1 MVRIVFFFLLSL
13 GLFHPVFSQTPDAR
27 QYEVILA
34 RNIGNAKKITG
45 VTAIVSFWVE
55 FADRPFTDQQEAYLE
70 ASLGTTA
77 RYFLDICISNGH
89 YGSQFDLYSNTLPKI
104 TITKKAQVYADDF
117 PYNLVPRSV
126 MDSVHH
132 SFMKSNFFENIV
144 YVFFVNDTGKVFTI
158 PAFDEHTLEYSLVN
172 VDMGL
177 KNWIKYD
184 ELANVLA
191 HEFLHQFGA
200 IDLYYPRGKGHLDRS
215 SNLWFIKD
223 LVSNYRGEERRA
235 MEVAFRSS
243 IMTTEA
249 VFPSGVVVAGFL
261 DPVTRYLIGL
271 TDTLEKRFWRL
282 LDEKG

>member
-13 GLFHPVFSQTPDAR
+13 GLLHPVFSQTPDAR

-34 RNIGNAKKITG
+34 RNIGNAKKIMG
-45 VTAIVSFWVE
+45 VTAIVPFWIE
-55 FADRPFTDQQEAYLE
+55 FADRPFGEQQEADLW
-70 ASLGTTA
+70 SSMSTVA
-77 RYFLDICISNGH
+77 RYFLSISIFCGH
-89 YGSQFDLYSNTLPKI
+89 YRSQYDVYPNPIPHI
-104 TITKKAQVYADDF
+104 TITEKAQVYADDF

-200 IDLYYPRGKGHLDRS
+200 IDLYYPRGKGYLDRS

-223 LVSNYRGEERRA
+223 LVSNYSWEERAA

-249 VFPSGVVVAGFL
+249 VFPSGVVVAGPL